1 MTEAAPETPPSR
13 RPAAFWMRFGVA
25 ASLLALVLVM
35 WGGQLYLTRALSDD
49 QSSEAQV
56 RATGYAA
63 SRARCSGTWWCR
75 RCSRAIRS

>member
-1 MTEAAPETPPSR
+1 
-13 RPAAFWMRFGVA
+13 MRFGVA

-63 SRARCSGTWWCR
+63 NLQGSMQRHLVVPTLLSRDPILIQALR
-75 RCSRAIRS
+75 RH